1 MKDKKNREELNEK
14 ARASEGA
21 YFQEAEPV
29 EAGSAEEALEGLAG
43 GDVVLK
49 LQEELADMKDL
60 LLRKQADFENYKKRM
75 IKLQEDNR
83 KLALR
88 DMALDIVQVNDDLLR
103 ALDASVMLTDN
114 EGGVKESYDSF
125 VHGVLMISKHIES
138 VLEKY
143 GVVEINALDQ
153 EFDPNFHEAIEI
165 DMGNVERDAV
175 TFVYQKGYKIND
187 MILRNA
193 KVRVTKPER
202 KNEKKSTEG
211 HEASE
216 IQ

>member
-14 ARASEGA
+14 VRASESA
-21 YFQEAEPV
+21 YVQEAEPA
-29 EAGSAEEALEGLAG
+29 EAESAEEALEGFTEE
-43 GDVVLK
+43 DIVLK
-49 LQEELADMKDL
+49 LQEELADMKDQ

-88 DMALDIVQVNDDLLR
+88 DIALDIVQINDDLLR
-103 ALDASVMLTDN
+103 ALDASVILAGN
-114 EGGVKESYDSF
+114 EGGAKESYDSF
-125 VHGVLMISKHIES
+125 LQGVLMISKRIES

-143 GVVEINALDQ
+143 GVSEIDALDQ

-175 TFVYQKGYKIND
+175 TFVYQKGYTIND

-193 KVRVTKPER
+193 KVRVTKPEK
-202 KNEKKSTEG
+202 KNEKKTTED
-211 HEASE
+211 HKDSE
-216 IQ
+216 IH